1 MGMLSFHG
9 LHLPVKRVV
18 LMTKYTECGYFDVVM
33 SLNAQTHTSAIGRN
47 VKYENL

>member
-1 MGMLSFHG
+1 MEMLSFHG
-9 LHLPVKRVV
+9 LHLPVRVV

-33 SLNAQTHTSAIGRN
+33 SLHAQTHTSAIGRN